1 MSSPRYQSLGPLL
14 AGEGSRAFLGLA
26 LEDGATPRP
35 VVLIWAP
42 PEIAQN
48 PELVARLERETNR
61 AIVFD
66 HPNILRVH
74 GLEKLDGGLARVT
87 EFADGEPLRRV
98 LEVGPR
104 MSPAFAALVVAD
116 AAMGLHYAHVAG
128 NDDGSPLVHGDIRP
142 ETLMVSFSGF
152 TKVTGYGALSVA
164 PRERGGKRVKNRRA
178 YTSPEQLLGG
188 REAVN
193 VQSDVFLLGLTL
205 HECLTGK
212 MPFKESA
219 DPDKAV
225 LNRALPPM
233 PPDVP
238 LKLDAVVRRAT
249 TKRAMERYPT
259 ALAFREALV
268 EAIGKLP
275 THESFAEHLAKL
287 FPPESDARAARR
299 KTIELG
305 IAEALSKAGM
315 SAPQIA
321 EILAKGAGLA
331 EPVKNLVPEVN
342 SAASGAAGMNAP
354 ASATTGANA
363 SPQGVHSGS
372 QASTHAHGSAA
383 STQASTHA
391 QGATANTQASTHAH
405 GSAANPQAS
414 THAQGTAGTQAS
426 THAQGAT
433 ANTQASTHAQGATAS
448 TQASAHTH
456 GSAAGAHASSSAQGS
471 ASNAHAATHAASGAR
486 GTTADARP
494 AGPIFGGAA
503 GPATPVPAQKAS
515 RAWIPY
521 VVGGLVLTLGA
532 GAVVVQ
538 RQLRGTMSVETFDA
552 GVPEI
557 VAAPVPFDAGPED
570 AGVEDA
576 GIVDAGPVM
585 GVLDLTV
592 EPRVEVTL
600 NSNNTLLGRT
610 PLSAPLPPGRH
621 LLTFTN
627 GALGISVSRTV
638 TVAPTGRSAFQF
650 FLNKAFINVR
660 GPAGANVTIDGKPAG
675 VVPVE
680 ELDVYEGYHR
690 LLVTVGPSRW
700 QKSFTIE
707 PGQRVNFDVNF
718 EEPPEAEE

>member
-42 PEIAQN
+42 PEIAQS

-61 AIVFD
+61 AIVFE

-98 LEVGPR
+98 LEAHPR

-233 PPDVP
+233 PSDVP

-249 TKRAMERYPT
+249 TKRALERYPS
-259 ALAFREALV
+259 ALAFREAVVDAL
-268 EAIGKLP
+268 GKLP

-305 IAEALSKAGM
+305 IADALAKAGM
-315 SAPQIA
+315 PPPQIA
-321 EILAKGAGLA
+321 EIIAQGAGLA
-331 EPVKNLVPEVN
+331 EPVKSRVPEISTAGAAPTQAASPQAPASVTAAG
-342 SAASGAAGMNAP
+342 SAQAAASSAQAAGSARTAQSAQVSGAAQAAAP
-354 ASATTGANA
+354 
-363 SPQGVHSGS
+363 
-372 QASTHAHGSAA
+372 
-383 STQASTHA
+383 
-391 QGATANTQASTHAH
+391 
-405 GSAANPQAS
+405 
-414 THAQGTAGTQAS
+414 GTQAS
-426 THAQGAT
+426 GSAQAATSGMQGSGSARAAAPGSQVSGSAQAAPSAQASGAQAAGSTQAAAPGSQGSGSAQAAPSAQPSGSTGTQGTGAT
-433 ANTQASTHAQGATAS
+433 SAPSATAS
-448 TQASAHTH
+448 
-456 GSAAGAHASSSAQGS
+456 
-471 ASNAHAATHAASGAR
+471 
-486 GTTADARP
+486 ADARP

-503 GPATPVPAQKAS
+503 SPTPQVAEKKPSRSWVPF
-515 RAWIPY
+515 
-521 VVGGLVLTLGA
+521 VVGGFALTLGA
-532 GAVVVQ
+532 GAVVIQ
-538 RQLRGTMSVETFDA
+538 RQLQGTMTVETLDA
-552 GVPEI
+552 GVPAV
-557 VAAPVPFDAGPED
+557 VAAPFD

-576 GIVDAGPVM
+576 GILADAGVDAGPVM
-585 GVLDLTV
+585 GMLDLTV
-592 EPRVEVTL
+592 DPRVEVTL
-600 NSNNTLLGRT
+600 NGALLGRT

-638 TVAPTGRSAFQF
+638 TVAPVGRSAFQF
-650 FLNKAFINVR
+650 FLNKAFVNVR
-660 GPAGANVTIDGKPAG
+660 GPAGANVSIDGKPVG

-690 LLVTVGPSRW
+690 LNVTVGPSHW
-700 QKSFTIE
+700 QKTFTIE
-707 PGQRVNFDVNF
+707 PGQRVNFDVDF
-718 EEPPEAEE
+718 QAPPESAED

>member
-1 MSSPRYQSLGPLL
+1 MSSPRYVSLGPLL

-61 AIVFD
+61 AIVFE

-98 LEVGPR
+98 LEAHPK
-104 MSPAFAALVVAD
+104 MTPAFAALVVAD

-142 ETLMVSFSGF
+142 ETLMVSFSGY

-233 PPDVP
+233 PADVP

-249 TKRAMERYPT
+249 TKRALERYPS

-268 EAIGKLP
+268 EAVGKLP
-275 THESFAEHLAKL
+275 THEEFAAQLAKL
-287 FPPESDARAARR
+287 FPPTSEARTARR

-305 IAEALSKAGM
+305 IADALAKAGM
-315 SAPQIA
+315 PAPQIA
-321 EILAKGAGLA
+321 ELIAKGAGLA
-331 EPVKNLVPEVN
+331 DPVKNLVPEV
-342 SAASGAAGMNAP
+342 STEAPAPVQPAPVAAASPAPVPPAPVASAPKAAPVPPAP
-354 ASATTGANA
+354 A
-363 SPQGVHSGS
+363 
-372 QASTHAHGSAA
+372 
-383 STQASTHA
+383 
-391 QGATANTQASTHAH
+391 
-405 GSAANPQAS
+405 PQAPVAAAPEKPAP
-414 THAQGTAGTQAS
+414 TPVAVPP
-426 THAQGAT
+426 
-433 ANTQASTHAQGATAS
+433 
-448 TQASAHTH
+448 SA
-456 GSAAGAHASSSAQGS
+456 AQGS
-471 ASNAHAATHAASGAR
+471 SPE
-486 GTTADARP
+486 ARP

-503 GPATPVPAQKAS
+503 SPGAPQVVTAKPSRSWVPF
-515 RAWIPY
+515 

-532 GAVVVQ
+532 GAVVIQ
-538 RQLRGTMSVETFDA
+538 RQLQGTVTVEQFDA
-552 GVPEI
+552 GLPVV
-557 VAAPVPFDAGPED
+557 VAEPFDAGIED
-570 AGVEDA
+570 AGVDA
-576 GIVDAGPVM
+576 GVDAGPAM
-585 GVLDLTV
+585 GMLDLTV

-600 NSNNTLLGRT
+600 NGALLGRT
-610 PLSAPLPPGRH
+610 PLSAPVPPGRH
-621 LLTFTN
+621 VLTFTN
-627 GALGISVSRTV
+627 GPLGISVSRTV
-638 TVAPTGRSAFQF
+638 TVSATGRSAYQF

-660 GPAGANVTIDGKPAG
+660 GPAGANVNIDGKPVG
-675 VVPVE
+675 QVPVE

-690 LLVTVGPSRW
+690 LHVSVGAATW

-707 PGQRVNFDVNF
+707 PGQRVNFDVDF
-718 EEPPEAEE
+718 QEPPEE

>member
-26 LEDGATPRP
+26 LEEGATPRP

-61 AIVFD
+61 AIVFE

-98 LEVGPR
+98 LEANPR
-104 MSPAFAALVVAD
+104 MTPGFAALVVAD

-142 ETLMVSFSGF
+142 ETLMVSFSGY

-233 PPDVP
+233 PADVP

-249 TKRAMERYPT
+249 TKRALERYPS

-268 EAIGKLP
+268 EAVGKLP
-275 THESFAEHLAKL
+275 THEEFAEHLAKL
-287 FPPESDARAARR
+287 FPPEAEARAARR
-299 KTIELG
+299 ATIEKG
-305 IAEALSKAGM
+305 IAEALAKAGM
-315 SAPQIA
+315 PAPQIA
-321 EILAKGAGLA
+321 ELIANGAGLV
-331 EPVKNLVPEVN
+331 EPVKSKVPEISTAESPKPAPAQPGVAAPQAPVPAPVQSPSPAPVAAPPQPVVPSPP
-342 SAASGAAGMNAP
+342 SAATVQGGTAAPSPAP
-354 ASATTGANA
+354 
-363 SPQGVHSGS
+363 
-372 QASTHAHGSAA
+372 AA
-383 STQASTHA
+383 STET
-391 QGATANTQASTHAH
+391 
-405 GSAANPQAS
+405 
-414 THAQGTAGTQAS
+414 
-426 THAQGAT
+426 
-433 ANTQASTHAQGATAS
+433 
-448 TQASAHTH
+448 
-456 GSAAGAHASSSAQGS
+456 
-471 ASNAHAATHAASGAR
+471 
-486 GTTADARP
+486 RP

-503 GPATPVPAQKAS
+503 SPTVQAPAAQKPS
-515 RAWIPY
+515 RSWVPF

-532 GAVVVQ
+532 GAVIVQ
-538 RQLRGTMSVETFDA
+538 RQLQGTMTVETFDA
-552 GVPEI
+552 GLPAVV
-557 VAAPVPFDAGPED
+557 VAEPFDAGIED
-570 AGVEDA
+570 AGVDA
-576 GIVDAGPVM
+576 GVDAGPTM
-585 GVLDLTV
+585 GILDLTV

-600 NSNNTLLGRT
+600 NNALLGRT
-610 PLSAPLPPGRH
+610 PLSASLPPGKH

-638 TVAPTGRSAFQF
+638 TVAPTGRSAYQF

-660 GPAGANVTIDGKPAG
+660 GPAGANVSVDGKPVG

-690 LLVTVGPSRW
+690 LNVTVGPSHW
-700 QKSFTIE
+700 QKTFTIE

-718 EEPPEAEE
+718 QEPQEAVEE

>member
-42 PEIAQN
+42 PDIAQN

-74 GLEKLDGGLARVT
+74 GLEKLEGGLARVT

-249 TKRAMERYPT
+249 TKRALERYPT
-259 ALAFREALV
+259 ALAFREAV
-268 EAIGKLP
+268 VDAIGKLP

-305 IAEALSKAGM
+305 IAEALAKAGM
-315 SAPQIA
+315 SPPQIA
-321 EILAKGAGLA
+321 EVLAKGAGLA

-342 SAASGAAGMNAP
+342 SAPAAAASP
-354 ASATTGANA
+354 TTSSGSGANA
-363 SPQGVHSGS
+363 QAAGTSATGASAQGPASS
-372 QASTHAHGSAA
+372 QASTS
-383 STQASTHA
+383 
-391 QGATANTQASTHAH
+391 AH
-405 GSAANPQAS
+405 GSAANAPAS
-414 THAQGTAGTQAS
+414 THGQGPAASPQAAHGPS
-426 THAQGAT
+426 SNA
-433 ANTQASTHAQGATAS
+433 QASTHAQGATAS
-448 TQASAHTH
+448 TQASTH
-456 GSAAGAHASSSAQGS
+456 AQGAAASTQSSTHSQGAAASPQASTHSQAAGPQVSTSAQG
-471 ASNAHAATHAASGAR
+471 ATSNTG
-486 GTTADARP
+486 ARP

-503 GPATPVPAQKAS
+503 NPSAQVAAKKPS
-515 RAWIPY
+515 RTWIPY
-521 VVGGLVLTLGA
+521 VVGGLALTLGA

-538 RQLRGTMSVETFDA
+538 RQLQGTMTVETFDA
-552 GVPEI
+552 GAPEVI
-557 VAAPVPFDAGPED
+557 AAPVPFDAGPED

-585 GVLDLTV
+585 GMLDLTV

-600 NSNNTLLGRT
+600 NSNTTLLGRT
-610 PLSAPLPPGRH
+610 PLSVPLPPGRH

-718 EEPPEAEE
+718 EEPQEAEE

>member
-42 PEIAQN
+42 PDIAQN

-61 AIVFD
+61 AIVFE

-98 LEVGPR
+98 LEVHPR

-142 ETLMVSFSGF
+142 ETLMVSFTGF

-238 LKLDAVVRRAT
+238 LKLDAIVRRAT
-249 TKRAMERYPT
+249 NKRALERYPS
-259 ALAFREALV
+259 ALAFREAV
-268 EAIGKLP
+268 VDAIGKLP

-305 IAEALSKAGM
+305 IAEALAKTGM
-315 SAPQIA
+315 PAPQIA
-321 EILAKGAGLA
+321 EVLAQGAGLA

-342 SAASGAAGMNAP
+342 SAPVSTGAASTAAAGAQAASTGA
-354 ASATTGANA
+354 ASATVSSAASASQGPASQAGAQGTSSSAQATATAQGTAVTQGSAATQGANVAAQGAA
-363 SPQGVHSGS
+363 S
-372 QASTHAHGSAA
+372 ATAA
-383 STQASTHA
+383 STQAQGTNPGA
-391 QGATANTQASTHAH
+391 QGS
-405 GSAANPQAS
+405 NP
-414 THAQGTAGTQAS
+414 AQGTSATAPSS
-426 THAQGAT
+426 TPSQGA
-433 ANTQASTHAQGATAS
+433 
-448 TQASAHTH
+448 
-456 GSAAGAHASSSAQGS
+456 
-471 ASNAHAATHAASGAR
+471 ASNT
-486 GTTADARP
+486 DARP

-503 GPATPVPAQKAS
+503 SPTAQVAAPAQKPS

-521 VVGGLVLTLGA
+521 VVGGLALTLGA
-532 GAVVVQ
+532 GAVVIQ
-538 RQLRGTMSVETFDA
+538 RQLQGTMTVETFDA
-552 GVPEI
+552 GIPAV
-557 VAAPVPFDAGPED
+557 VAAPFDAGVED

-585 GVLDLTV
+585 GMLDLTV

-600 NSNNTLLGRT
+600 NSTTTLLGRT
-610 PLSAPLPPGRH
+610 PLSVPLPPGRH

-638 TVAPTGRSAFQF
+638 TVAATGRSAFQF

-660 GPAGANVTIDGKPAG
+660 GPAGANVSIDGKPAG
-675 VVPVE
+675 TVPVE

-700 QKSFTIE
+700 QKTFTIE

-718 EEPPEAEE
+718 EEPQEVEE

>member
-14 AGEGSRAFLGLA
+14 AGEGSRAFLGLS
-26 LEDGATPRP
+26 LEEGATPRP

-61 AIVFD
+61 AIVFE

-98 LEVGPR
+98 LEANPR

-142 ETLMVSFSGF
+142 ETLMVSFSGY

-233 PPDVP
+233 PADVP

-249 TKRAMERYPT
+249 TKRALERYSS

-268 EAIGKLP
+268 DAIGKLP
-275 THESFAEHLAKL
+275 THEEFAEHLAKL

-299 KTIELG
+299 ATIEKG
-305 IAEALSKAGM
+305 IAEALAKAGM
-315 SAPQIA
+315 PTPQIA
-321 EILAKGAGLA
+321 EIIANGAGLA
-331 EPVKNLVPEVN
+331 EPVKSKVPEFSSAEVGKPAPVQPVAAAPQAAAPVQPVVTAPVQAAQAPAAVQVPQSTPVATPVQ
-342 SAASGAAGMNAP
+342 SAAP
-354 ASATTGANA
+354 
-363 SPQGVHSGS
+363 
-372 QASTHAHGSAA
+372 STSRP
-383 STQASTHA
+383 
-391 QGATANTQASTHAH
+391 ATAQTVTPSPA
-405 GSAANPQAS
+405 P
-414 THAQGTAGTQAS
+414 
-426 THAQGAT
+426 
-433 ANTQASTHAQGATAS
+433 TAS
-448 TQASAHTH
+448 TET
-456 GSAAGAHASSSAQGS
+456 
-471 ASNAHAATHAASGAR
+471 
-486 GTTADARP
+486 RP

-503 GPATPVPAQKAS
+503 SPTAQVAAPQKPS
-515 RAWIPY
+515 RSWVPY

-532 GAVVVQ
+532 GAVIVQ
-538 RQLRGTMSVETFDA
+538 RQLQGTMTVETFDA
-552 GVPEI
+552 GLPI
-557 VAAPVPFDAGPED
+557 VVAEPFDAGIED
-570 AGVEDA
+570 AGVDA
-576 GIVDAGPVM
+576 GVDAGPVM
-585 GVLDLTV
+585 GILDLTV

-600 NSNNTLLGRT
+600 NNALLGRT
-610 PLSAPLPPGRH
+610 PLSASLPPGKH

-638 TVAPTGRSAFQF
+638 TVAPTGRSAYQF

-660 GPAGANVTIDGKPAG
+660 GPAGANVSVDGKPVG
-675 VVPVE
+675 TVPVE

-690 LLVTVGPSRW
+690 INVNVGPSHW
-700 QKSFTIE
+700 QKTFTIE
-707 PGQRVNFDVNF
+707 PGQRVNFDVDF
-718 EEPPEAEE
+718 QEPQEAAEE

>member
-14 AGEGSRAFLGLA
+14 AGEGSRAFLGLS
-26 LEDGATPRP
+26 LEEGATPRP

-61 AIVFD
+61 AIVFE
-66 HPNILRVH
+66 HPNILRVY

-98 LEVGPR
+98 LEANPR
-104 MSPAFAALVVAD
+104 MSPGFAALVVAD

-233 PPDVP
+233 PADVP

-249 TKRAMERYPT
+249 TKRALERYPS

-268 EAIGKLP
+268 DAIGKLP
-275 THESFAEHLAKL
+275 EHDEFAAHLAKL
-287 FPPESDARAARR
+287 FPPEAEARAARR
-299 KTIELG
+299 ATIEKG

-321 EILAKGAGLA
+321 ELIAQGVGLA
-331 EPVKNLVPEVN
+331 EPVKNKVPEISTAESSNPAPVQ
-342 SAASGAAGMNAP
+342 SVTAAPQASSSTQAP
-354 ASATTGANA
+354 AAHASASVQA
-363 SPQGVHSGS
+363 SQVASSSAPHGS
-372 QASTHAHGSAA
+372 QASVPTQAASAQPSAHSVPASSAA
-383 STQASTHA
+383 QSTQASHGAQAAAASSASAVTA
-391 QGATANTQASTHAH
+391 QGATS
-405 GSAANPQAS
+405 
-414 THAQGTAGTQAS
+414 GTPSPAPTE
-426 THAQGAT
+426 T
-433 ANTQASTHAQGATAS
+433 
-448 TQASAHTH
+448 
-456 GSAAGAHASSSAQGS
+456 
-471 ASNAHAATHAASGAR
+471 
-486 GTTADARP
+486 RP

-503 GPATPVPAQKAS
+503 SPAVQSAVAQKPS
-515 RAWIPY
+515 RSWVPF

-532 GAVVVQ
+532 GAVIVQ
-538 RQLRGTMSVETFDA
+538 RQLQGTMTVETFDA
-552 GVPEI
+552 GLPTVV
-557 VAAPVPFDAGPED
+557 VAEPFDAGIED
-570 AGVEDA
+570 AGVDA
-576 GIVDAGPVM
+576 GVDAGPTM
-585 GVLDLTV
+585 GILDLTV

-600 NSNNTLLGRT
+600 NNALLGRT
-610 PLSAPLPPGRH
+610 PLSASLPPGKH

-638 TVAPTGRSAFQF
+638 TVAPTGRSAYQF

-675 VVPVE
+675 TVPVE

-690 LLVTVGPSRW
+690 LNVTVGPSHW
-700 QKSFTIE
+700 QKTFTIE
-707 PGQRVNFDVNF
+707 PGQRVNFDVDF
-718 EEPPEAEE
+718 QEPQEAVEE

>member
-14 AGEGSRAFLGLA
+14 AGEGSRAFLGLS
-26 LEDGATPRP
+26 LEEGVTPRP

-98 LEVGPR
+98 LEANPR
-104 MSPAFAALVVAD
+104 MSPAFASLVVAD

-233 PPDVP
+233 PSDVP

-249 TKRAMERYPT
+249 TKRALERYPS

-268 EAIGKLP
+268 EAVGKLP
-275 THESFAEHLAKL
+275 EHEEFAAHLAKL
-287 FPPESDARAARR
+287 FPPESEARAARR
-299 KTIELG
+299 ATIEKG

-315 SAPQIA
+315 PAPQIA
-321 EILAKGAGLA
+321 ELIAQGVGLA
-331 EPVKNLVPEVN
+331 EPVKSKVPEF
-342 SAASGAAGMNAP
+342 SAAGSSTPVPAQPVATAP
-354 ASATTGANA
+354 QAPVSAPVQTA
-363 SPQGVHSGS
+363 
-372 QASTHAHGSAA
+372 QASTPAQVPQSAPVAAPAQNPVPSTANPVTSQGAH
-383 STQASTHA
+383 
-391 QGATANTQASTHAH
+391 GATAQTATPSPAPKPSTE
-405 GSAANPQAS
+405 
-414 THAQGTAGTQAS
+414 T
-426 THAQGAT
+426 
-433 ANTQASTHAQGATAS
+433 
-448 TQASAHTH
+448 
-456 GSAAGAHASSSAQGS
+456 
-471 ASNAHAATHAASGAR
+471 
-486 GTTADARP
+486 RP
-494 AGPIFGGAA
+494 TGPIFGGAA
-503 GPATPVPAQKAS
+503 SPTVPAAVAQKPS
-515 RAWIPY
+515 RSWIPF

-532 GAVVVQ
+532 GAVIIQ
-538 RQLRGTMSVETFDA
+538 RQLQGTMTVETFDA
-552 GVPEI
+552 GMPAVV
-557 VAAPVPFDAGPED
+557 VAEPFDAGIED
-570 AGVEDA
+570 AGVDA
-576 GIVDAGPVM
+576 GVDAGPTM
-585 GVLDLTV
+585 GILDLTV

-600 NSNNTLLGRT
+600 NNALLGRT
-610 PLSAPLPPGRH
+610 PLSASLPPGKH

-638 TVAPTGRSAFQF
+638 TVAPTGRSGYQF

-675 VVPVE
+675 TVPVE

-690 LLVTVGPSRW
+690 LNVTVGPSHW
-700 QKSFTIE
+700 QKTFTIE
-707 PGQRVNFDVNF
+707 PGQRVNFDVDF
-718 EEPPEAEE
+718 QEPQEAVEE